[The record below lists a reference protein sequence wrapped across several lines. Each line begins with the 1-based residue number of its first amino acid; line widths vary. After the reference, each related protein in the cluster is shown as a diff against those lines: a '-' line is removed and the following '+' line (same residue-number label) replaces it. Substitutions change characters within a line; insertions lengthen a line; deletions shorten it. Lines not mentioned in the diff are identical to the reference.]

1 VGRNAGSYWKPCG
14 KAIGFHFKVFF
25 FIIVCITSLLLAG
38 FADALGTSL
47 PAAVFIAGCAPHII
61 CAASFAPVTFN
72 AAMEKFGYEAPS
84 KGGPLSPEAVLKTAN
99 KLAPEACM
107 IASTITSTATCA
119 VAGVGGSLTVYVA
132 FGGVGLAPLSA
143 VFSAAPAPVSNGSL
157 STDPAEKV
165 TLATAAA
172 KELEAEKV
180 TLAAALEAE
189 KVALAVAV
197 AAALEAEKV
206 ALAATAAAALEAE
219 KATLAAAELEA
230 EKATLAAALA
240 AATAAELEPEPE
252 PEPEPA
258 PDPVL
263 PTSEPGPPLAADAA
277 AQHAGGRLGEDLWDA
292 GVVFESSMD
301 KTFGRNDLDRCN
313 GGAAR

>member
-1 VGRNAGSYWKPCG
+1 MGRNAGSYWKPCG

-189 KVALAVAV
+189 KVALA
-197 AAALEAEKV
+197 
-206 ALAATAAAALEAE
+206 ATAAAALEAE